1 MWRSER
7 VWAGA
12 GVGLLALVLAGCG
25 SPPPAP
31 QGKWACLAD
40 NGTLMI
46 DVDYAADGSKT
57 GTARMTQADG
67 MLDYDAQMKFQGI
80 WKLAGDQLTES
91 MTVEVTSATSN
102 GAPMADEQ
110 QAMLRN
116 GLGAEQTSTVKVTGP
131 DAMALINPVYGLGC
145 TRA

>member
-1 MWRSER
+1 MWRSGWM
-7 VWAGA
+7 V
-12 GVGLLALVLAGCG
+12 GVLLLGVAACG

-31 QGKWACLAD
+31 QGKWACKAD
-40 NGTLMI
+40 NGQLTV
-46 DVDYAADGSKT
+46 DVEYAADGSKT
-57 GTARMTQADG
+57 GTARMTQSDG
-67 MLDYDAQMKFQGI
+67 TLDYDAQMKFQGI
-80 WKLAGDQLTES
+80 WKLAGDKLTES
-91 MTVEVTSATSN
+91 MTVEITSATSN

-145 TRA
+145 TRT

>member
-1 MWRSER
+1 MWRS
-7 VWAGA
+7 GA
-12 GVGLLALVLAGCG
+12 VVAVMALALAGCG

-31 QGKWACLAD
+31 QGKWACKAD
-40 NGTLMI
+40 NGTLTL

-67 MLDYDAQMKFQGI
+67 ALDYDAQMKFQGI
-80 WKLAGDQLTES
+80 WKLTGDKLTES
-91 MTVEVTSATSN
+91 MTVEVVSATSN
-102 GAPMADEQ
+102 GAPMADEA

-116 GLGAEQTSTVKVTGP
+116 ALGAEQVSTVKVTGP
-131 DAMALINPVYGLGC
+131 DAMALINDVYGLAC

>member
-1 MWRSER
+1 MWRSRR
-7 VWAGA
+7 VLAGA
-12 GVGLLALVLAGCG
+12 SVGGLALVLAGCG
-25 SPPPAP
+25 SPPSAP
-31 QGKWACLAD
+31 QGKWACLGD
-40 NGTLMI
+40 NGTLMV

-67 MLDYDAQMKFQGI
+67 TLDYDAQMKFQGI

-91 MTVEVTSATSN
+91 MTVEITSAVSN
-102 GAPMADEQ
+102 GAPMTDEA
-110 QAMLRN
+110 QASLRN
-116 GLGAEQTSTVKVTGP
+116 GFGAEQTSTVKVTGP

>member
-1 MWRSER
+1 MWRS
-7 VWAGA
+7 GA
-12 GVGLLALVLAGCG
+12 VVGLLALALAACG

-31 QGKWACLAD
+31 QGKWACKAD
-40 NGTLMI
+40 NGTLTV
-46 DVDYAADGSKT
+46 DVDYLADGSKT

-67 MLDYDAQMKFQGI
+67 TLDYDAQMKFQGI
-80 WKLAGDQLTES
+80 WKLTGDKLTES
-91 MTVEVTSATSN
+91 MTVEITSATAN

-116 GLGAEQTSTVKVTGP
+116 GLGAEQTSTVKLTGP
-131 DAMALINPVYGLGC
+131 DAMALINPVYGLAC